1 MGDAGFPAS
10 SIFEKENKMKA
21 ILKTTIAVTVLSS
34 CMFLYGCGNEAED
47 EPIIMVDASEDEIVY
62 KLEEIT
68 TGEVLLTKNVS
79 CKYVQ
84 TSSQEIAFP
93 SGGKIVDKVYVR
105 VGDSVNIGDPL
116 VALES
121 GNMVDEIANLEYQI
135 ARNELQL
142 SYLDK
147 SEEFD
152 KRNSY
157 YSFVYGAG
165 EISEEAKENF
175 DEGIA
180 DLEENYIYQREDLS
194 DSIEFDK
201 KKLDKLKKE
210 YDGNCV
216 HATMAG
222 KVLFIKNGL
231 EGSTSKKDDV
241 IMTIVDNDNGLFEI
255 EDPEAALFF
264 KEGEPVDMNVN
275 YGDAKGDYLL
285 LPHDMNNW
293 GEKQQFEIM
302 ARPETSTLEVG
313 ISGTIVATV
322 DKKENVTRIP
332 VKALYQ
338 ADDKYYTY
346 VLNEENMREARF
358 IEVGL
363 VGDDYA
369 EVLSGIEV
377 GTKVVR
383 R

>member
-1 MGDAGFPAS
+1 MRKK
-10 SIFEKENKMKA
+10 IKMSA
-21 ILKTTIAVTVLSS
+21 IYKKIIAIVVLSS
-34 CMFLYGCGNEAED
+34 CVYLCGCGNGDEA

-62 KLEEIT
+62 NMEEISV
-68 TGEVLLTKNVS
+68 GEVLLTKNVG

-84 TSSQEIAFP
+84 TSSQDIAFP
-93 SGGKIVDKVYVR
+93 MGGKIVDKVYVR
-105 VGDSVNIGDPL
+105 VGDSVNVGDPL

-121 GNMVDEIANLEYQI
+121 GNMVDEIASLEYQI

-142 SYLDK
+142 SYLDT
-147 SEEFD
+147 SEDFD
-152 KRNSY
+152 KKSSY
-157 YSFVYGAG
+157 YSFVYGSG
-165 EISEEAKENF
+165 EITEEAKEDF

-180 DLEENYIYQREDLS
+180 DVEENYTYQREDLS

-201 KKLDKLKKE
+201 KKLNKLKSE
-210 YDGNCV
+210 YEGNCV

-231 EGSTSKKDDV
+231 EGSTAKKDDI
-241 IMTIVDNDNGLFEI
+241 IMTVVDNDNGLFEI
-255 EDPEAALFF
+255 EDPEAAHFF

>member
-1 MGDAGFPAS
+1 MNTVVKKIIA
-10 SIFEKENKMKA
+10 
-21 ILKTTIAVTVLSS
+21 LTTLSS
-34 CMFLYGCGNEAED
+34 CIFLFGCGNKD
-47 EPIIMVDASEDEIVY
+47 EEKPIIMVDASEDEIVY
-62 KLEEIT
+62 KMEEIS

-84 TSSQEIAFP
+84 TSSQEISFP
-93 SGGKIVDKVYVR
+93 MGGKIVDKVYVR
-105 VGDSVNIGDPL
+105 VGDSVNVGDPL

-121 GNMVDEIANLEYQI
+121 GNMVDEIASLEYQI

-142 SYLDK
+142 SYLDN

-152 KRNSY
+152 KRSSY
-157 YSFVYGAG
+157 YSFAYGMG
-165 EISEEAKENF
+165 EITEDDKDDFE
-175 DEGIA
+175 EGIA
-180 DLEENYIYQREDLS
+180 DLEQNYTYQREDLS

-201 KKLDKLKKE
+201 KKLNKLKSE
-210 YDGNCV
+210 YNGNCV

-231 EGSTSKKDDV
+231 EGSTAKKDDV

-255 EDPEAALFF
+255 EDAEAAQFF

-285 LPHDMNNW
+285 VPHDMNNW
-293 GEKQQFEIM
+293 GAKQQFEIM

-346 VLNEENMREARF
+346 VLNDENMREARF

-363 VGDDYA
+363 VGDDFA
-369 EVLSGIEV
+369 EVLGGIDV